1 MAVGEPNTSSNPEA
15 TYAAC
20 LNSIQTGQNL
30 KTTKLKSID
39 IIHGELTITFTVE
52 GINQYTMEE
61 GLHQALVFKFS
72 QDPINMQEVRKLLPI
87 QLGTQG
93 RCLVGWLAHRHILVR
108 FDRYDDYILAAA
120 KTIQHLSYNGLQ
132 KQFRVFSWTIG
143 FNPKEKT
150 SRAFPIVIDKA
161 TQDKSRPSTARV
173 KVEIDLLANLPHRM
187 RIQYGDQKTGKS
199 VKQFQKFVYDN
210 LPFYCN
216 FCKHQGRNES
226 DCRLLLGNTA
236 ARNQEEASQVGFEIE
251 KYQGD
256 AREILD
262 EKRAENKSL
271 LVDKSGVHDQV
282 VVARDL
288 ECQNKENF
296 RQLLGKAIAHES
308 ASGVQSLTTRNTL
321 VLESQVDFGQQ
332 SNSNIVENKS
342 VTGARLGVKNTREIS
357 INNEGGKTGFL
368 QIDSKSVDDIHSS
381 GNKVGAIEI
390 LEKKLNENQLSL
402 TTNPTLVHIDDE
414 SQNNPATIVASIMDD
429 GDQLNGTRGDVVLI
443 GKSGHP
449 LATNTTVD
457 LALDPVNA
465 KVVADGPQ
473 HDARGVDTIECL
485 VDNMTQQ
492 STGGGVELVHE
503 SNWAVV
509 TKKKSPSIGIGSPIS
524 NTVQQ
529 VVDNQTTNS
538 SAREIVPQ
546 EVMCFNTFDA
556 LTNNFVHEINSS
568 QVNSTN
574 ELVISKKKQGATST
588 LRWIEIADK
597 EEEQVTSPPM
607 QKKLSQTTPAFVP
620 SSAKLVTPLQ
630 GLSPSTNVVAI
641 LSDRLVSSN
650 IEKLASLAPI
660 NINKQL
666 QVGGSCTLSPNKF
679 SNLDDEDISEEGEEG
694 EEEEMLDYYFAIA
707 ARNADISPSQQRNN
721 KTKHERKHSWDGK
734 VTEEFVPR
742 QLPMRLA
749 KQNHMTIS
757 TTSTRFNKAKK

>member
-1 MAVGEPNTSSNPEA
+1 VWSN
-15 TYAAC
+15 
-20 LNSIQTGQNL
+20 
-30 KTTKLKSID
+30 
-39 IIHGELTITFTVE
+39 F
-52 GINQYTMEE
+52 
-61 GLHQALVFKFS
+61 
-72 QDPINMQEVRKLLPI
+72 
-87 QLGTQG
+87 
-93 RCLVGWLAHRHILVR
+93 
-108 FDRYDDYILAAA
+108 
-120 KTIQHLSYNGLQ
+120 
-132 KQFRVFSWTIG
+132 
-143 FNPKEKT
+143 
-150 SRAFPIVIDKA
+150 
-161 TQDKSRPSTARV
+161 
-173 KVEIDLLANLPHRM
+173 
-187 RIQYGDQKTGKS
+187 
-199 VKQFQKFVYDN
+199 N

-226 DCRLLLGNTA
+226 ECRLLLGNNA
-236 ARNQEEASQVGFEIE
+236 ARNQEEASQVGSEIE

-271 LVDKSGVHDQV
+271 VVDKSGVHDQV

-296 RQLLGKAIAHES
+296 GQLLGKAVAHES
-308 ASGVQSLTTRNTL
+308 ASGDQSLTTRNTL

-332 SNSNIVENKS
+332 SNSNTVDY
-342 VTGARLGVKNTREIS
+342 VRLGIIDTVEKS
-357 INNEGGKTGFL
+357 INNESGKKGFL
-368 QIDSKSVDDIHSS
+368 QVDSKIVDDVHSS
-381 GNKVGAIEI
+381 RNKVGATET

-414 SQNNPATIVASIMDD
+414 GQNNLATIVASTIDD
-429 GDQLNGTRGDVVLI
+429 GHQLNGTRGDVVLI

-473 HDARGVDTIECL
+473 HDARGVETIECL

-492 STGGGVELVHE
+492 VDNANKKIESDVGTNSIALMNAKSTGGGVELVHE

-529 VVDNQTTNS
+529 VVDSQTTNS
-538 SAREIVPQ
+538 GAREIVPQ

-574 ELVISKKKQGATST
+574 ELVISKEKQGATST
-588 LRWIEIADK
+588 LRWIDIADQ

-607 QKKLSQTTPAFVP
+607 QKKLSPTAPAFVP
-620 SSAKLVTPLQ
+620 SSAKLVTPPQ
-630 GLSPSTNVVAI
+630 GLSPSTNVAAI

-666 QVGGSCTLSPNKF
+666 QVGGSSTLSPNKF
-679 SNLDDEDISEEGEEG
+679 ANLDDEDISEEGEE
-694 EEEEMLDYYFAIA
+694 EEIA
-707 ARNADISPSQQRNN
+707 AKNADTSPRQQRNN

>member
-1 MAVGEPNTSSNPEA
+1 
-15 TYAAC
+15 
-20 LNSIQTGQNL
+20 
-30 KTTKLKSID
+30 
-39 IIHGELTITFTVE
+39 
-52 GINQYTMEE
+52 MEE

-93 RCLVGWLAHRHILVR
+93 RCLVGWLARRHILVR
-108 FDRYDDYILAAA
+108 FDRYDDYVLAAA
-120 KTIQHLSYNGLQ
+120 KTVQYLLYNGLQ
-132 KQFRVFSWTIG
+132 KQFRVFPWTIG
-143 FNPKEKT
+143 FNPKEET
-150 SRAFPIVIDKA
+150 SRAFVWISFPNLPPELFAKQSLLSIASAAGKPIAIDKA

-187 RIQYGDQKTGKS
+187 RIQYVDQKTGKS
-199 VKQFQKFVYDN
+199 VEQFQKFVYDN

-216 FCKHQGRNES
+216 FCKHQGHNES
-226 DCRLLLGNTA
+226 ECRLLLGNTA
-236 ARNQEEASQVGFEIE
+236 ARNQEEASQVGSEIE
-251 KYQGD
+251 KYQG
-256 AREILD
+256 
-262 EKRAENKSL
+262 
-271 LVDKSGVHDQV
+271 
-282 VVARDL
+282 
-288 ECQNKENF
+288 
-296 RQLLGKAIAHES
+296 KAVAHES
-308 ASGVQSLTTRNTL
+308 ASGDQSLTTRNTL
-321 VLESQVDFGQQ
+321 VLESQ
-332 SNSNIVENKS
+332 
-342 VTGARLGVKNTREIS
+342 
-357 INNEGGKTGFL
+357 
-368 QIDSKSVDDIHSS
+368 
-381 GNKVGAIEI
+381 
-390 LEKKLNENQLSL
+390 
-402 TTNPTLVHIDDE
+402 
-414 SQNNPATIVASIMDD
+414 
-429 GDQLNGTRGDVVLI
+429 
-443 GKSGHP
+443 HP
-449 LATNTTVD
+449 LATNKTVD

-473 HDARGVDTIECL
+473 HDARGVETIECL
-485 VDNMTQQ
+485 VDNMMQQ
-492 STGGGVELVHE
+492 VDNANKRIESDVETNSIALMNAKSTGGGVELVHE

-529 VVDNQTTNS
+529 VVDSQTINLG
-538 SAREIVPQ
+538 AREIVSQ

-574 ELVISKKKQGATST
+574 ELVISKEKQGATST
-588 LRWIEIADK
+588 MRWIDIADE

-607 QKKLSQTTPAFVP
+607 QKKLSPTAPAFVP
-620 SSAKLVTPLQ
+620 SSAKLVTPPQ
-630 GLSPSTNVVAI
+630 GLSPSTNVAAI

-679 SNLDDEDISEEGEEG
+679 ANLDDEDISEEGEEG
-694 EEEEMLDYYFAIA
+694 EEGEEEEMLDYCFAIA
-707 ARNADISPSQQRNN
+707 ARNADISPRQQRNN